1 MTRDEFSQQLQRE
14 LRLRGVG
21 FHRATL
27 AEYVEASWPRIA
39 DDPDLGRWARQ
50 FVDSGNVTLTA

>member
-1 MTRDEFSQQLQRE
+1 MTREEFSRQLEME
-14 LRLRGVG
+14 LGLRGLA

-27 AEYVEASWPRIA
+27 AEFVDASWPLIA
-39 DDPDLGRWARQ
+39 DDPDLGRWARE

>member
-1 MTRDEFSQQLQRE
+1 MTWDEFTQQLEME
-14 LRLRGVG
+14 LRLCGVG

-27 AEYVEASWPRIA
+27 AEFVEASWPLIA
-39 DDPDLGRWARQ
+39 DDPDLGRWARE